1 MFSRRNQGI
10 PIQRGILVEEG
21 DGSVIFVDDMMT
33 VVGVSGYEF
42 ADEARP
48 SLADLDVGF

>member
-1 MFSRRNQGI
+1 M
-10 PIQRGILVEEG
+10 V
-21 DGSVIFVDDMMT
+21 T
-33 VVGVSGYEF
+33 VVRVSGYEF